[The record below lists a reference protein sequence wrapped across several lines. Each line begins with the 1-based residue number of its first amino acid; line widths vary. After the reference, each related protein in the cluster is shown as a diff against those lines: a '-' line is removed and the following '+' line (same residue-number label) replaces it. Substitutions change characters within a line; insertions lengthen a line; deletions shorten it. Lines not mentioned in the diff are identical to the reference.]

1 MIMYWVIVFLVL
13 QGYMYLTNSHLCFFA
28 HLPSREDQVL
38 KSGSLN
44 KKTQRTK
51 RWVKHWFVLK
61 NDVLS
66 WYQSS
71 SVSLPSSKDG
81 DRWWICVPQDPYFPH
96 GVLDLRYAMS
106 CEAWQERG
114 FRIKTNQKV
123 VTLSADSIP
132 SRDEWVKAIKKV
144 IFKAQ
149 NAGESVKVRMF
160 SSTTYSR

>member
-1 MIMYWVIVFLVL
+1 MRLTLQRGSGTQRGGRLVPVARASNDHRYAVVTLYVERGLWSAEVLIDIKNSHAGCSDQYVSLYDPPLPVYGIDMCAAVL

-28 HLPSREDQVL
+28 HMPIREDKVL

-71 SVSLPSSKDG
+71 SVS
-81 DRWWICVPQDPYFPH
+81 VPNSDFAH
-96 GVLDLRYAMS
+96 
-106 CEAWQERG
+106 
-114 FRIKTNQKV
+114 
-123 VTLSADSIP
+123 
-132 SRDEWVKAIKKV
+132 
-144 IFKAQ
+144 
-149 NAGESVKVRMF
+149 
-160 SSTTYSR
+160 